1 MSLSEKDQKTFGM
14 LVQALANSALMLV
27 ACVDKRTGQP
37 VTCICAALSKTGV
50 PPQSAADVQFL
61 PLARFFTGDPA
72 DEIVI
77 PNEGPKE
84 NN

>member
-1 MSLSEKDQKTFGM
+1 MV
-14 LVQALANSALMLV
+14 VQALANNALVLV
-27 ACVDKRTGQP
+27 SCVDKKTGQP
-37 VTCICAALSKTGV
+37 VACLCAALSKTGA

-61 PLARFFTGDPA
+61 PLARFFIGDPA
-72 DEIVI
+72 DEVVI